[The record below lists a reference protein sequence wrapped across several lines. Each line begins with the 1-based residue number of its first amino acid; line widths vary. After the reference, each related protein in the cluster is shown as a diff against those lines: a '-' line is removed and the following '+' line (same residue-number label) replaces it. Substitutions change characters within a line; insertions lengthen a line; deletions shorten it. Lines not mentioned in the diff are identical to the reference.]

1 MKNKLLNILF
11 WSVISAAFI
20 GPGTITTASKSGALF
35 GFDLLWALVFSTFA
49 CLILQEAVARLA
61 IHSGTNLGEAISS
74 YFREGS
80 SRLIILVLIVGAIIL
95 GSAAYE
101 AGNIL
106 GAVAGFGF
114 ITDLSVWITVPFIG
128 VIAVIALTQPSVKS
142 IAHFLGIIVAV
153 MGVSFFTTA
162 IKLKPS
168 ISGILKG
175 SIIPSFPE
183 SAGSGLLILGLIGTT
198 VVPYNLFLG
207 SGIAKKDQS
216 IREMRFG
223 LSIAIIFGGL
233 ISMSVLIVG
242 SFVTGDFSYEAL
254 ITTLRSKLGL
264 WSGMM
269 FGIGML
275 AAGLS
280 SAITAPFASAITA
293 RGLFGTR
300 NPEKWN
306 AGSMNFRIVWGSVL
320 LTGIIFGISG
330 LKPVPVII
338 IAQALNGLILPFIT
352 IFLLIVVND
361 PEIIGSGNLNGKI
374 SNTLMLIVVWVTL
387 VLGMT
392 NLAKAVSGTFPGLDL
407 TGKNF
412 TPVYLILSFMIGI
425 YVLVLVMRNR
435 GKKFE
440 KNEI

>member
-1 MKNKLLNILF
+1 MKKRLLNILF

-35 GFDLLWALVFSTFA
+35 GFDLLWALVFSTLA

-61 IHSGTNLGEAISS
+61 IHSGTNLGEGISS

-114 ITDLSVWITVPFIG
+114 VADLSVWITVPFIG
-128 VIAVIALTQPSVKS
+128 VIAVIALTQPSVQRV
-142 IAHFLGIIVAV
+142 ANFLGIIVAV

-162 IKLKPS
+162 IMLKPS
-168 ISGILKG
+168 ITGILRG
-175 SIIPSFPE
+175 SMIPSIPD
-183 SAGSGLLILGLIGTT
+183 SAGSGILILGLIGTT

-207 SGIAKKDQS
+207 SGIAKKKQS

-223 LSIAIIFGGL
+223 LSIAVVFGGL

-242 SFVTGDFSYEAL
+242 TFVSGDFSYEAL
-254 ITTLRSKLGL
+254 ISTLRSKLGF

-269 FGIGML
+269 FGTGML

-293 RGLFGTR
+293 RGLFGNR

-306 AGSMNFRIVWGSVL
+306 SGSVNFRMVWGLVL

-361 PEIIGSGNLNGKI
+361 PKIIGSGNLNGKI

-387 VLGMT
+387 ILGMT
-392 NLAKAVSGTFPGLDL
+392 NIAKAVSGVFPGLNL
-407 TGKNF
+407 TGKMF
-412 TPVYLILSFMIGI
+412 TPVYLILSLIIGL

-435 GKKFE
+435 AKK
-440 KNEI
+440 